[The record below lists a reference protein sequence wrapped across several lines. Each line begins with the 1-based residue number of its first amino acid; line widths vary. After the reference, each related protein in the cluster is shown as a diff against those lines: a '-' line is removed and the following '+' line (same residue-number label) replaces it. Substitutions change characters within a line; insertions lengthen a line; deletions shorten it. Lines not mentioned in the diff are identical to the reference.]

1 MASKNGDSSNG
12 KTQPGPAMVAN
23 IKPSSVIREYRIT
36 MPLTTEEYHIGQ
48 LYGVAEA
55 SKNETGGG
63 EGIEVIEN
71 REITEE
77 ELSLLPFKDQLKPRE
92 DGTIG
97 GQYTHKRFYLASKVP
112 MIVRALAPTGSLEL
126 DEKAWNCYPYCRT
139 EYSNAYMA
147 DAFHL
152 IIETMHQDD
161 NGSDENAH
169 KLNQQE
175 LIKRQVV
182 NIDIANDPCQS
193 GDYKDDEDP
202 KKFTS
207 VKTGRGP
214 LVTKDWANTQAPVM
228 CCYKLYRIL
237 FKWRMLQD
245 KVESKIVSTVRR
257 VLFNFHRQVFCWI
270 DKWHGM
276 TIEDIREL
284 EKATKEDL
292 EKLRQQGEVRGTV
305 QK

>member
-1 MASKNGDSSNG
+1 MASSNG
-12 KTQPGPAMVAN
+12 SDGAAVNGGHAKVAV
-23 IKPSSVIREYRIT
+23 IKPSSVIREYRIV

-71 REITEE
+71 REITQNEIDD
-77 ELSLLPFKDQLKPRE
+77 LPFKDQLKPRD
-92 DGTIG
+92 DGSIG
-97 GQYTHKRFYLASKVP
+97 GQYTHKRFYLKSKVP
-112 MIVRALAPTGSLEL
+112 KIVAALAPTGSLEL

-139 EYSNAYMA
+139 EYSNGYMK

-161 NGSDENAH
+161 DGSDQNAH
-169 KLNQQE
+169 KLNQAD

-182 NIDIANDPCQS
+182 NIDIANDPCQPN
-193 GDYKDDEDP
+193 DYKEDEDP
-202 KKFTS
+202 SKFKS
-207 VKTGRGP
+207 EKTGRGP
-214 LVTKDWANTQAPVM
+214 LVGKWVETQKPVM

-245 KVESKIVSTVRR
+245 KVESLIVNAVRR
-257 VLFNFHRQVFCWI
+257 VLFNFHRQVFCWV

-284 EKATKEDL
+284 EAKTKVDL
-292 EKLRQQGEVRGTV
+292 EKLRKEGEVRGTV
-305 QK
+305 SK

>member
-1 MASKNGDSSNG
+1 MAAENG
-12 KTQPGPAMVAN
+12 KDCTANGKEPATVAK
-23 IKPSSVIREYRIT
+23 IKPSSVIREYRIV
-36 MPLTTEEYHIGQ
+36 MPLTTEEYHVGQ

-63 EGIEVIEN
+63 EGIEVVEN
-71 REITEE
+71 RAITEE
-77 ELSLLPFKDQLKPRE
+77 ELDLLPFKHQLQKRE

-152 IIETMHQDD
+152 IIETMHKDD
-161 NGSDENAH
+161 DGTDENAH
-169 KLNQQE
+169 DLNQAE
-175 LIKRQVV
+175 LIKRQVIK
-182 NIDIANDPCQS
+182 IDIANDPCQPN
-193 GDYKDDEDP
+193 DYKDDEDP
-202 KKFTS
+202 VKFHS
-207 VKTGRGP
+207 EKTGRGP
-214 LVTKDWANTQAPVM
+214 LVTKDWATTHSPVM

-257 VLFNFHRQVFCWI
+257 VLFNFHRQVFCWL

-276 TIEDIREL
+276 TIEDIRAL
-284 EKATKEDL
+284 EAKTKADL
-292 EKLRQQGEVRGTV
+292 EELRKTGEVRGLI